1 MHNYASYC
9 SSSSS
14 SSSPSGSSSTGSPA
28 MAGFNPSLHVTVE
41 PLSEAYEGISLL
53 SLSRTDARNAI
64 GRQLLRELSEAVNTL
79 RQERSTRCVVLRS
92 TVPGVFSAGADLK
105 ERASMTQAETKEFV
119 NRLRRVFDEVHA
131 LPMPVVAVIEGFA
144 LGGGAELALAADIRV
159 ASDDAVFAFPEAQL
173 GIIPGA
179 GGTQRLPRLVGA
191 SRAKDLI
198 FTGGCSRAGSA
209 GTSTTF
215 PVLSLPTATGHPSQ
229 HEVPTSSLALRN
241 TLSLQL
247 AHPAGS
253 STAGSWQ
260 QQQHSR
266 QQQQHS
272 SAGFRRVLPRAP
284 REASSQAAT
293 PCPSDVA
300 VAARQ
305 ETVAAGEALDM
316 GLVDHRVPTPQAYDK
331 ALHIASS
338 IARCAPLALRMSK
351 VAINQGLDMDL
362 TTGLHWEEMCYAQL
376 LPSKDRLE
384 GLAAFAEK
392 RKPMFNGE

>member
-1 MHNYASYC
+1 MLPALQSLSASMPVLATIHALLTRNASATTGAGKCFLSSRATSVQAMHNYASYC

-14 SSSPSGSSSTGSPA
+14 SSASSSTGSPA
-28 MAGFNPSLHVTVE
+28 VAGFNPSLHVTVE

-64 GRQLLRELSEAVNTL
+64 GRQLLRELLEAVNTL

-105 ERASMTQAETKEFV
+105 ERAGMTQAETKEFV
-119 NRLRRVFDEVHA
+119 NRLRRVFNEVHA

-209 GTSTTF
+209 ATSTTI
-215 PVLSLPTATGHPSQ
+215 PVPSLPAATGHPSQ
-229 HEVPTSSLALRN
+229 HDVPTSSLALRN

-247 AHPAGS
+247 AYPAG
-253 STAGSWQ
+253 
-260 QQQHSR
+260 
-266 QQQQHS
+266 
-272 SAGFRRVLPRAP
+272 RR
-284 REASSQAAT
+284 
-293 PCPSDVA
+293 
-300 VAARQ
+300 
-305 ETVAAGEALDM
+305 VAAGEALDM

-376 LPSKDRLE
+376 VPSKDRLE

>member
-1 MHNYASYC
+1 MHNHASYC

-14 SSSPSGSSSTGSPA
+14 SSSSSASSSTGSPA
-28 MAGFNPSLHVTVE
+28 VAGLNPSLHVTVE

-64 GRQLLRELSEAVNTL
+64 GRQLLRELLEAVNTL

-105 ERASMTQAETKEFV
+105 ERAGMTQAETKEFV
-119 NRLRRVFDEVHA
+119 NRLRRVFNEVHA

-198 FTGGCSRAGSA
+198 FTG
-209 GTSTTF
+209 
-215 PVLSLPTATGHPSQ
+215 
-229 HEVPTSSLALRN
+229 
-241 TLSLQL
+241 
-247 AHPAGS
+247 
-253 STAGSWQ
+253 
-260 QQQHSR
+260 
-266 QQQQHS
+266 
-272 SAGFRRVLPRAP
+272 RR
-284 REASSQAAT
+284 
-293 PCPSDVA
+293 
-300 VAARQ
+300 
-305 ETVAAGEALDM
+305 VAAGEALDM

-376 LPSKDRLE
+376 VPSKDRLE